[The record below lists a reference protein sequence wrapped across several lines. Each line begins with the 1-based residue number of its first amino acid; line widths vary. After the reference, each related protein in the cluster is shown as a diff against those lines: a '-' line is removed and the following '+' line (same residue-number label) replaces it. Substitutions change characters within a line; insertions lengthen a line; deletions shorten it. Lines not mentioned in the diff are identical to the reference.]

1 MAKSPIKPT
10 NIIKSLTT
18 VIKILDKLPIDNKA
32 LVKKIIDDVE
42 ELIVEFKNPM
52 EKRKEIKKEEEIIAK
67 KNEEIRTAKG
77 KISYFK
83 KNIHFKKGDILKL
96 ETELKYCDDDK
107 KREELEKKLIELKKD
122 LEYSEGRLT
131 HWIEYKEFFEQQ
143 D

>member
-77 KISYFK
+77 KITYFK
-83 KNIHFKKGDILKL
+83 KIYILK
-96 ETELKYCDDDK
+96 
-107 KREELEKKLIELKKD
+107 
-122 LEYSEGRLT
+122 
-131 HWIEYKEFFEQQ
+131 KEIYLN
-143 D
+143 

>member
-52 EKRKEIKKEEEIIAK
+52 EKRKEIKK
-67 KNEEIRTAKG
+67 
-77 KISYFK
+77 
-83 KNIHFKKGDILKL
+83 
-96 ETELKYCDDDK
+96 
-107 KREELEKKLIELKKD
+107 
-122 LEYSEGRLT
+122 
-131 HWIEYKEFFEQQ
+131 
-143 D
+143 